1 MKALYGRE
9 ISSCKHFIYNFFMFV
24 AANYVSVDKSV
35 AKLMEKYIDKGS
47 LQTTINSVQNLD
59 PRLKPAAYKR
69 LFEKITEK
77 NHNEEPEILL
87 LQKKIGMLE
96 EQGTAVLDETKKQ
109 VDADCRL
116 IISRIVKEIKQK
128 ENYPI
133 SIYIANSIDRALLDD
148 NMATIVHKFY
158 NGTSKTTLLLIQCFM
173 KLPNI
178 PNKCSMIDAL
188 LKELEKSKLLES
200 KSAMHLWACAQFM
213 QEESKCP
220 DQEEISENICT
231 EAIEK
236 LSLNKKHFF
245 RHYRKYVKNS
255 DKQKIAD
262 LHDKNPCLQSI
273 VRRFVSFY
281 YNGDVDRTQNMLA
294 AANAIPD
301 LVSVGRIL
309 SQLREEMAKSGQLNS
324 FEAFRIL
331 HIGKR
336 KMNSSAFKS
345 LPLAEKDMFKQLKEK
360 AAASFQDLLILCDI
374 SEFSLVNTLKGN
386 PLFFT
391 IGTNDNA
398 AVGCWAPRQESD
410 DHQLWKIVIDEETSL
425 LSIRPK
431 TETDG
436 ELGVKQD
443 GTLGIVETFRCW
455 KINAVD
461 GDDHHVVLY
470 TDEGDYHFFFQC
482 ISALYFRY

>member
-1 MKALYGRE
+1 L
-9 ISSCKHFIYNFFMFV
+9 FV
-24 AANYVSVDKSV
+24 AANSFSVDKSV
-35 AKLMEKYIDKGS
+35 TELMEKYIDKES
-47 LQTTINSVQNLD
+47 LQTTIDSVQNLD
-59 PRLKPAAYKR
+59 PRSKPAAYKQ
-69 LFEKITEK
+69 LFEKISEK
-77 NHNEEPEILL
+77 NHNEELEMLL

-96 EQGTAVLDETKKQ
+96 KQGIVALLDETKKQ

-133 SIYIANSIDRALLDD
+133 SIFIANSIDSELLDD
-148 NMATIVHKFY
+148 NMASIVQEFY
-158 NGTSKTTLLLIQCFM
+158 NGTSKNTLLLIQYFM

-188 LKELEKSKLLES
+188 LKELEKNKLLES
-200 KSAMHLWACAQFM
+200 KSAMHLFACAQFIQEGSKRWFD
-213 QEESKCP
+213 QEES
-220 DQEEISENICT
+220 SENICAD
-231 EAIEK
+231 AIEK

-262 LHDKNPCLQSI
+262 LHDKNPCLQSM
-273 VRRFVSFY
+273 VRNFVSFY

-309 SQLREEMAKSGQLNS
+309 SQLREKMAKSGQLDS

-336 KMNSSAFKS
+336 KMISSDFKS
-345 LPLAEKDMFKQLKEK
+345 LPLAEKKTFERLKEG

-374 SEFSLVNTLKGN
+374 SEFPLVNTLKGDS
-386 PLFFT
+386 LFFT
-391 IGTNDNA
+391 IGTSDNA
-398 AVGCWAPRQESD
+398 AVGSWAPQQECD
-410 DHQLWKIVIDEETSL
+410 DHQLWKIVVDEETSL

-436 ELGVKQD
+436 ELGVKD
-443 GTLGIVETFRCW
+443 GTLGIIERFSCW
-455 KINAVD
+455 RIKAVD
-461 GDDHHVVLY
+461 GDDHHVKIFTDKGWVLDLY
-470 TDEGDYHFFFQC
+470 QIILNISILFKINSFFLRVKR
-482 ISALYFRY
+482 SK